1 MKKLLTLI
9 LCLAMV
15 LSVFAGC
22 SSTPATEEGASSS
35 GEAAQGEAADSEYKD
50 TLVFAMN
57 TDVQSMDPQIQND
70 TTSEQVV
77 KMLYNTLLKFQDDGT
92 VVGDL
97 AESWSVSED
106 KLTWTFN
113 LKQGVKFHNGKE
125 LTSADVKA
133 TFDRALNAEAGGLR
147 TTEIIKMFTSVEAP
161 DPYTVTITTD
171 GPYGP
176 MESLMCNMSLGIMD
190 ADYIEQYGLDLGT
203 SAEGENGTGPFKV
216 VSWER
221 DQEIVVE
228 RFDDYFGTPAKL
240 QTVVYTII
248 PEAASR
254 VIALETGEVDVIDKP
269 TDEDL
274 ARLEADTENYTVLR
288 KPTISQRLFRFGC
301 NDPIMSNTK
310 VRQAIVY
317 AIDRQAIIDALFAGS
332 AYPSTAPLAPVTFGY
347 SDLGEIE
354 QDLELAKSLLA
365 EAGYPDGFDTKII
378 TTERYQ
384 NGIELAEIISQQLA
398 EIGINA
404 EIEVWEW
411 SALSA
416 SWNGVTADE
425 FDQPIFIM
433 GAGPSMRDADG
444 GLRGL
449 YTTSDTVHVRP
460 GRLSGPVYDRHPQQ
474 RLQLRLLL
482 QRGSGCPHR
491 AGYAG
496 DRPAEAG
503 GDLQGSHGDP
513 VSGRPGR
520 LLALRYVW
528 SGHYLLQGG
537 RRDPEPHF
545 HRYL

>member
-15 LSVFAGC
+15 LTVFAGC
-22 SSTPATEEGASSS
+22 SSTPATEEGASAS
-35 GEAAQGEAADSEYKD
+35 GDAAQGEAADSEYKD
-50 TLVFAMN
+50 TLVYALN
-57 TDVQSMDPQIQND
+57 TDVQSLDPQIQND

-77 KMLYNTLLKFQDDGT
+77 KMLYNTLLKFEDDGT

-147 TTEIIKMFTSVEAP
+147 TTEIIKMFTAVEAP

-203 SAEGENGTGPFKV
+203 SVEGENGTGPFKV

-240 QTVVYTII
+240 QTVVYTVI

-274 ARLEADTENYTVLR
+274 ARLEADTENFTVLR

-301 NDPIMSNTK
+301 NDPIISNTK

-317 AIDRQAIIDALFAGS
+317 AIDRQAIIDALFTGS

-347 SDLGEIE
+347 SNLGEIE

-365 EAGYPDGFDTKII
+365 EAGYPDGFDTKIV

-416 SWNGVTADE
+416 SWNGITADE

-449 YTTSDTVHVRP
+449 YTTSET
-460 GRLSGPVYDRHPQQ
+460 GLNDRNYGFYSNAEVDALIEQGMQETDQQ
-474 RLQLRLLL
+474 KRVEI
-482 QRGSGCPHR
+482 
-491 AGYAG
+491 YK
-496 DRPAEAG
+496 EAMEI
-503 GDLQGSHGDP
+503 LYREDP
-513 VSGRPGR
+513 VAFWLFDMYG
-520 LLALRYVW
+520 LAITSSKVEGVTLSPISTITFENATVKK
-528 SGHYLLQGG
+528 
-537 RRDPEPHF
+537 
-545 HRYL
+545 

>member
-15 LSVFAGC
+15 LTVFAGC
-22 SSTPATEEGASSS
+22 SSTPATEEGASAS

-57 TDVQSMDPQIQND
+57 TDVQSLDPQIQND

-171 GPYGP
+171 APYGP

-228 RFDDYFGTPAKL
+228 RFDEYFDTPAKL

-274 ARLEADTENYTVLR
+274 ARLEADTENFTVLR

-301 NDPIMSNTK
+301 NDPIISNTK

-317 AIDRQAIIDALFAGS
+317 AIDRQAIIDALFTGS
-332 AYPSTAPLAPVTFGY
+332 GYPSTAPLAPVTFGY

-416 SWNGVTADE
+416 SWNGITADE

-449 YTTSDTVHVRP
+449 YTTSET
-460 GRLSGPVYDRHPQQ
+460 GLNDRNYGFYSNAEVDALIEQGMQETDQQ
-474 RLQLRLLL
+474 KRVEI
-482 QRGSGCPHR
+482 
-491 AGYAG
+491 YK
-496 DRPAEAG
+496 EAMEI
-503 GDLQGSHGDP
+503 LYREDP
-513 VSGRPGR
+513 VAFWLFDMYG
-520 LLALRYVW
+520 LAITSSKVEGVTLSPISTITFENATVKK
-528 SGHYLLQGG
+528 
-537 RRDPEPHF
+537 
-545 HRYL
+545 

>member
-77 KMLYNTLLKFQDDGT
+77 KMLYNTLLKFEDDGT

-147 TTEIIKMFTSVEAP
+147 TTEIIKMFTAVEAP

-274 ARLEADTENYTVLR
+274 ARLEADTENFTVLR

-301 NDPIMSNTK
+301 NDPIISNTK

-317 AIDRQAIIDALFAGS
+317 AIDRQAIIDALFTGS

-354 QDLELAKSLLA
+354 QDLGLAKSLLA

-416 SWNGVTADE
+416 SWNGITADE

-449 YTTSDTVHVRP
+449 YTTSET
-460 GRLSGPVYDRHPQQ
+460 GLNDRNYGFYSNAEVDALIEQGMQETDQQ
-474 RLQLRLLL
+474 KRVEI
-482 QRGSGCPHR
+482 
-491 AGYAG
+491 YK
-496 DRPAEAG
+496 EAMEI
-503 GDLQGSHGDP
+503 LYREDP
-513 VSGRPGR
+513 VAFWLFDMYG
-520 LLALRYVW
+520 LAITSSKVEGVTLSPISTITFENATVKK
-528 SGHYLLQGG
+528 
-537 RRDPEPHF
+537 
-545 HRYL
+545 

>member
-22 SSTPATEEGASSS
+22 SSTPATEEGASAS
-35 GEAAQGEAADSEYKD
+35 GDAAQGEAADSEYKD

-57 TDVQSMDPQIQND
+57 TDVQSLDPQIQND

-147 TTEIIKMFTSVEAP
+147 TTEIIKMFTAVEAP

-190 ADYIEQYGLDLGT
+190 ADYIEKYGLDLGT
-203 SAEGENGTGPFKV
+203 SVEGENGTGPFKV

-274 ARLEADTENYTVLR
+274 ARLEADTENFTVLR

-301 NDPIMSNTK
+301 NDPIISNTK

-317 AIDRQAIIDALFAGS
+317 AIDRQAIIDALFTGS
-332 AYPSTAPLAPVTFGY
+332 GYPSTAPLAPVTFGY

-398 EIGINA
+398 QIGINA

-416 SWNGVTADE
+416 SWNGITADE

-449 YTTSDTVHVRP
+449 YTTSET
-460 GRLSGPVYDRHPQQ
+460 GLNDRNYGFYSNAEVDALIEQGMQETDQQ
-474 RLQLRLLL
+474 KRVEI
-482 QRGSGCPHR
+482 
-491 AGYAG
+491 YK
-496 DRPAEAG
+496 EAMEI
-503 GDLQGSHGDP
+503 LYREDP
-513 VSGRPGR
+513 VAFWLFDMYG
-520 LLALRYVW
+520 LAITSSKVEGVTLSPISTITFENATVKK
-528 SGHYLLQGG
+528 
-537 RRDPEPHF
+537 
-545 HRYL
+545 

>member
-15 LSVFAGC
+15 LTVFAGC
-22 SSTPATEEGASSS
+22 SSTPATEEGASAS
-35 GEAAQGEAADSEYKD
+35 GDAAQGEAADSEYKD
-50 TLVFAMN
+50 TLVYALN
-57 TDVQSMDPQIQND
+57 TDVQSLDPQIQND
-70 TTSEQVV
+70 TTSESVV
-77 KMLYNTLLKFQDDGT
+77 KMLYNTLLKFEDDGT

-147 TTEIIKMFTSVEAP
+147 TTEIIKMFTAVEAP

-203 SAEGENGTGPFKV
+203 SVEGENGTGPFKV

-240 QTVVYTII
+240 QTVVYTVI

-269 TDEDL
+269 TNEDL
-274 ARLEADTENYTVLR
+274 ERLEADTENFTVLR

-301 NDPIMSNTK
+301 NDPIISNTK

-317 AIDRQAIIDALFAGS
+317 AIDRQAIIDALFTGS

-365 EAGYPDGFDTKII
+365 EAGYPDGFDTKIV

-416 SWNGVTADE
+416 SWNGITADE

-449 YTTSDTVHVRP
+449 YTTSET
-460 GRLSGPVYDRHPQQ
+460 GLNDRNYGFYSNAEVDALIEQGMQETDQQ
-474 RLQLRLLL
+474 KRVEI
-482 QRGSGCPHR
+482 
-491 AGYAG
+491 YK
-496 DRPAEAG
+496 EAMEI
-503 GDLQGSHGDP
+503 LYREDP
-513 VSGRPGR
+513 VAFWLFDMYG
-520 LLALRYVW
+520 LAITSSKVEGVTLSPISTITFENATVKK
-528 SGHYLLQGG
+528 
-537 RRDPEPHF
+537 
-545 HRYL
+545 

>member
-15 LSVFAGC
+15 LTVFAGC
-22 SSTPATEEGASSS
+22 SSAPATEEGASAS
-35 GEAAQGEAADSEYKD
+35 GDAAQGEAADSEYKD

-77 KMLYNTLLKFQDDGT
+77 KMLYNTLLKFEDDGT

-171 GPYGP
+171 APYGP

-274 ARLEADTENYTVLR
+274 ARLEADTENFTVLR

-301 NDPIMSNTK
+301 NDPIISNTK

-317 AIDRQAIIDALFAGS
+317 AIDRQAIIDALFTGS
-332 AYPSTAPLAPVTFGY
+332 GYPSTAPLAPVTFGY
-347 SDLGEIE
+347 SNLGEIE

-365 EAGYPDGFDTKII
+365 EAGYPDGFDTKIV

-416 SWNGVTADE
+416 SWNGITADE

-449 YTTSDTVHVRP
+449 YTTSET
-460 GRLSGPVYDRHPQQ
+460 GLNDRNYGFYSNAEVDSLIEQGMQETDQQ
-474 RLQLRLLL
+474 KRVEI
-482 QRGSGCPHR
+482 
-491 AGYAG
+491 YK
-496 DRPAEAG
+496 EAMEI
-503 GDLQGSHGDP
+503 LYREDP
-513 VSGRPGR
+513 VAFWLFDMYG
-520 LLALRYVW
+520 LAITSSKVEGVTLSPISTITFENATVKK
-528 SGHYLLQGG
+528 
-537 RRDPEPHF
+537 
-545 HRYL
+545 

>member
-15 LSVFAGC
+15 LTVFAGC
-22 SSTPATEEGASSS
+22 SSTPATEEGASAS
-35 GEAAQGEAADSEYKD
+35 GDAAQGEAADSEYKD
-50 TLVFAMN
+50 TLVYALN
-57 TDVQSMDPQIQND
+57 TDVQSLDPQIQND

-77 KMLYNTLLKFQDDGT
+77 KMLYNTLLKFEDDGT

-147 TTEIIKMFTSVEAP
+147 TTEIIKMFTAVEAP

-203 SAEGENGTGPFKV
+203 SVEGENGTGPFKV

-240 QTVVYTII
+240 QTVVYTVI

-269 TDEDL
+269 TNEDL
-274 ARLEADTENYTVLR
+274 ERLEADTENYTVLR

-301 NDPIMSNTK
+301 NDPIISNTK

-317 AIDRQAIIDALFAGS
+317 AIDRQAIIDALFTGS

-365 EAGYPDGFDTKII
+365 EAGYPDGFDTKIV

-416 SWNGVTADE
+416 SWNGITADE

-449 YTTSDTVHVRP
+449 YTTSET
-460 GRLSGPVYDRHPQQ
+460 GLNDRNYGFYSNAEVDALIEQGMQETDQQ
-474 RLQLRLLL
+474 KRVEI
-482 QRGSGCPHR
+482 
-491 AGYAG
+491 YK
-496 DRPAEAG
+496 EAMEI
-503 GDLQGSHGDP
+503 LYREDP
-513 VSGRPGR
+513 VAFWLFDMYG
-520 LLALRYVW
+520 LAITSSKVEGVTLSPISTITFENATVKK
-528 SGHYLLQGG
+528 
-537 RRDPEPHF
+537 
-545 HRYL
+545 

>member
-15 LSVFAGC
+15 LTVFAGC
-22 SSTPATEEGASSS
+22 SSTPATEEGASAS
-35 GEAAQGEAADSEYKD
+35 GDAAQGEAADSEYKD
-50 TLVFAMN
+50 TLVYALN
-57 TDVQSMDPQIQND
+57 TDVQSLDPQIQND

-77 KMLYNTLLKFQDDGT
+77 KMLYNTLLKFEDDGT

-147 TTEIIKMFTSVEAP
+147 TTEIIKMFTAVEAP

-171 GPYGP
+171 APYGP

-203 SAEGENGTGPFKV
+203 SVEGENGTGPFKV

-240 QTVVYTII
+240 KTVVYTVI

-274 ARLEADTENYTVLR
+274 ARLEADTENFTVLR

-301 NDPIMSNTK
+301 NDPIISNTK

-317 AIDRQAIIDALFAGS
+317 AIDRQAIIDALFTGS

-347 SDLGEIE
+347 SNLGEIE

-365 EAGYPDGFDTKII
+365 EAGYPDGFDTKIV

-416 SWNGVTADE
+416 SWNGITADE

-449 YTTSDTVHVRP
+449 YTTSET
-460 GRLSGPVYDRHPQQ
+460 GLNDRNYGFYSNAEVDALIEQGMQETDQQ
-474 RLQLRLLL
+474 KRVEI
-482 QRGSGCPHR
+482 
-491 AGYAG
+491 YK
-496 DRPAEAG
+496 EAMEI
-503 GDLQGSHGDP
+503 LYREDP
-513 VSGRPGR
+513 VAFWLFDMYG
-520 LLALRYVW
+520 LAITSSKVEGVTLSPISTITFENATVKK
-528 SGHYLLQGG
+528 
-537 RRDPEPHF
+537 
-545 HRYL
+545 

>member
-77 KMLYNTLLKFQDDGT
+77 KMLYNTLLKFEDDGT

-147 TTEIIKMFTSVEAP
+147 TTEIIKMFTAVEAP

-190 ADYIEQYGLDLGT
+190 ADYIEKYGLDLGT
-203 SAEGENGTGPFKV
+203 SVEGENGTGPFKV

-240 QTVVYTII
+240 KTVVYTVI

-274 ARLEADTENYTVLR
+274 ARLEADTENFTVLR

-301 NDPIMSNTK
+301 NDPIISNTK

-317 AIDRQAIIDALFAGS
+317 AIDRQAIIDALFTGS

-347 SDLGEIE
+347 SNLGEIE

-365 EAGYPDGFDTKII
+365 EAGYPDGFDTKIV

-416 SWNGVTADE
+416 SWNGITADE

-449 YTTSDTVHVRP
+449 YTTSET
-460 GRLSGPVYDRHPQQ
+460 GLNDRNYGFYSNAEVDALIEQGMQETDQQ
-474 RLQLRLLL
+474 KRVEI
-482 QRGSGCPHR
+482 
-491 AGYAG
+491 YK
-496 DRPAEAG
+496 EAMEI
-503 GDLQGSHGDP
+503 LYREDP
-513 VSGRPGR
+513 VAFWLFDMYG
-520 LLALRYVW
+520 LAITSSKVEGVTLSPISTITFENATVKK
-528 SGHYLLQGG
+528 
-537 RRDPEPHF
+537 
-545 HRYL
+545 

>member
-15 LSVFAGC
+15 LTVFVGC
-22 SSTPATEEGASSS
+22 SSTPATEEGASAS
-35 GEAAQGEAADSEYKD
+35 GDAAQGEAADSEYKD
-50 TLVFAMN
+50 TLVYALN
-57 TDVQSMDPQIQND
+57 TDVQSLDPQIQND

-77 KMLYNTLLKFQDDGT
+77 KMLYNTLLKFEDDGT

-147 TTEIIKMFTSVEAP
+147 TTEIIKMFTAVEAP

-190 ADYIEQYGLDLGT
+190 ADYIEKYGLDLGT
-203 SAEGENGTGPFKV
+203 SVEGENGTGPFKV

-274 ARLEADTENYTVLR
+274 ARLEADTENFTVLR

-301 NDPIMSNTK
+301 NDPIISNTK

-317 AIDRQAIIDALFAGS
+317 AIDRQAIIDALFTGS

-347 SDLGEIE
+347 SNLGEIE

-365 EAGYPDGFDTKII
+365 EAGYPDGFDTKIV

-404 EIEVWEW
+404 KIEVWEW

-416 SWNGVTADE
+416 SWNGITADE

-449 YTTSDTVHVRP
+449 YTTSET
-460 GRLSGPVYDRHPQQ
+460 GLNDRNYGFYSNAEVDALIEQGMQETDQQ
-474 RLQLRLLL
+474 KRVEI
-482 QRGSGCPHR
+482 
-491 AGYAG
+491 YK
-496 DRPAEAG
+496 EAMEI
-503 GDLQGSHGDP
+503 LYREDP
-513 VSGRPGR
+513 VAFWLFDMYG
-520 LLALRYVW
+520 LAITSSKVEGVTLSPISTITFENATVKK
-528 SGHYLLQGG
+528 
-537 RRDPEPHF
+537 
-545 HRYL
+545 

>member
-77 KMLYNTLLKFQDDGT
+77 KMLYNTLLKFEDDGT

-147 TTEIIKMFTSVEAP
+147 TTEIIKMFTAVEAP

-190 ADYIEQYGLDLGT
+190 ADYIEKYGLDLGT
-203 SAEGENGTGPFKV
+203 SVEGENGTGPFKV

-274 ARLEADTENYTVLR
+274 ARLEADTENFTVLR

-301 NDPIMSNTK
+301 NDPIISNTK

-317 AIDRQAIIDALFAGS
+317 AIDRQAIIDALFTGS

-365 EAGYPDGFDTKII
+365 EAGYPDGFDTKIV

-404 EIEVWEW
+404 KIEVWEW

-416 SWNGVTADE
+416 SWNGITADE

-449 YTTSDTVHVRP
+449 YTTSET
-460 GRLSGPVYDRHPQQ
+460 GLNDRNYGFYSNAEVDALIEQGMQETDQQ
-474 RLQLRLLL
+474 KRVEI
-482 QRGSGCPHR
+482 
-491 AGYAG
+491 YK
-496 DRPAEAG
+496 EAMEI
-503 GDLQGSHGDP
+503 LYREDP
-513 VSGRPGR
+513 VAFWLFDMYG
-520 LLALRYVW
+520 LAITSSKVEGVTLSPISTITFENATVKK
-528 SGHYLLQGG
+528 
-537 RRDPEPHF
+537 
-545 HRYL
+545 

>member
-15 LSVFAGC
+15 LTVFIGC
-22 SSTPATEEGASSS
+22 SSTPATEEGASAS
-35 GEAAQGEAADSEYKD
+35 GDAAQGEAADSEYKD

-57 TDVQSMDPQIQND
+57 TDVQSLDPQIQND

-147 TTEIIKMFTSVEAP
+147 TTEIIKMFTAVEAP

-240 QTVVYTII
+240 KTVVYTII

-274 ARLEADTENYTVLR
+274 ARLEADTENFTVLR

-301 NDPIMSNTK
+301 NDPIISNTK

-317 AIDRQAIIDALFAGS
+317 AIDRQAIIDALFTGS

-365 EAGYPDGFDTKII
+365 EAGYPDGFDTKIV

-404 EIEVWEW
+404 KIEVWEW

-416 SWNGVTADE
+416 SWNGITADE

-449 YTTSDTVHVRP
+449 YTTSDT
-460 GRLSGPVYDRHPQQ
+460 GLNDRNYGFYSNAEVDALIEQGMQETDQQ
-474 RLQLRLLL
+474 KRVEI
-482 QRGSGCPHR
+482 
-491 AGYAG
+491 YK
-496 DRPAEAG
+496 EAMEI
-503 GDLQGSHGDP
+503 LYREDP
-513 VSGRPGR
+513 VAFWLFDMYG
-520 LLALRYVW
+520 LAITSSKVEGVTLSPISTITFENATVKK
-528 SGHYLLQGG
+528 
-537 RRDPEPHF
+537 
-545 HRYL
+545 

>member
-15 LSVFAGC
+15 LTVFVGC
-22 SSTPATEEGASSS
+22 SSTPATEEGASAS
-35 GEAAQGEAADSEYKD
+35 GDAAQGEAADSEYKD
-50 TLVFAMN
+50 TLVYALN
-57 TDVQSMDPQIQND
+57 TDVQSLDPQIQND

-77 KMLYNTLLKFQDDGT
+77 KMLYNTLLKFEDDGT

-147 TTEIIKMFTSVEAP
+147 TTEIIKMFTAVEAP

-203 SAEGENGTGPFKV
+203 SVEGENGTGPFKV

-228 RFDDYFGTPAKL
+228 RFDEYFGTPAKL
-240 QTVVYTII
+240 QTVVYTVI

-269 TDEDL
+269 TNEDL
-274 ARLEADTENYTVLR
+274 ERLEADTENFTVLR

-301 NDPIMSNTK
+301 NDPIISNTK

-317 AIDRQAIIDALFAGS
+317 AIDRQAIIDALFTGS

-416 SWNGVTADE
+416 SWNGITADE

-449 YTTSDTVHVRP
+449 YTTSET
-460 GRLSGPVYDRHPQQ
+460 GLNDRNYGFYSNAEVDALIEQGMQETDQQ
-474 RLQLRLLL
+474 KRVEI
-482 QRGSGCPHR
+482 
-491 AGYAG
+491 YK
-496 DRPAEAG
+496 EAMEI
-503 GDLQGSHGDP
+503 LYREDP
-513 VSGRPGR
+513 VAFWLFDMYG
-520 LLALRYVW
+520 LAITSSKVEGVTLSPISTITFENATVKK
-528 SGHYLLQGG
+528 
-537 RRDPEPHF
+537 
-545 HRYL
+545 

>member
-22 SSTPATEEGASSS
+22 SSTPATEEGASAS

-77 KMLYNTLLKFQDDGT
+77 KMLYNTLLKFEDDGT

-147 TTEIIKMFTSVEAP
+147 TTEIIKMFTAVEAP

-190 ADYIEQYGLDLGT
+190 ADYIEKYGLDLGT
-203 SAEGENGTGPFKV
+203 SVEGENGTGPFKV

-274 ARLEADTENYTVLR
+274 ARLEADTENFTVLR

-301 NDPIMSNTK
+301 NDPIISNTK

-317 AIDRQAIIDALFAGS
+317 AIDRQAIIDALFTGS

-347 SDLGEIE
+347 SNLGEIE

-365 EAGYPDGFDTKII
+365 EAGYPDGFDTKIV

-416 SWNGVTADE
+416 SWNGITADE

-449 YTTSDTVHVRP
+449 YTTSET
-460 GRLSGPVYDRHPQQ
+460 GLNDRNYGFYSNAEVDALIEQGMQETDQQ
-474 RLQLRLLL
+474 KRVEI
-482 QRGSGCPHR
+482 
-491 AGYAG
+491 YK
-496 DRPAEAG
+496 EAMEI
-503 GDLQGSHGDP
+503 LYREDP
-513 VSGRPGR
+513 VAFWLFDMYG
-520 LLALRYVW
+520 LAITSSKVEGVTLSPISTITFENATVKK
-528 SGHYLLQGG
+528 
-537 RRDPEPHF
+537 
-545 HRYL
+545 

>member
-77 KMLYNTLLKFQDDGT
+77 KMLYNTLLKFEDDGT

-147 TTEIIKMFTSVEAP
+147 TTEIIKMFTAVEAP

-190 ADYIEQYGLDLGT
+190 ADYIEKYGLDLGT
-203 SAEGENGTGPFKV
+203 SVEGENGTGPFKV

-240 QTVVYTII
+240 KTVVYTVI

-269 TDEDL
+269 TNEDL
-274 ARLEADTENYTVLR
+274 ERLEADTENFTVLR

-301 NDPIMSNTK
+301 NDPIISNTK

-317 AIDRQAIIDALFAGS
+317 AIDRQAIIDALFTGS

-365 EAGYPDGFDTKII
+365 EAGYPDGFDTKIV

-404 EIEVWEW
+404 KIEVWEW

-416 SWNGVTADE
+416 SWNGITADE

-449 YTTSDTVHVRP
+449 YTTSET
-460 GRLSGPVYDRHPQQ
+460 GLNDRNYGFYSNAEVDALIEQGMQETDQQ
-474 RLQLRLLL
+474 KRVEI
-482 QRGSGCPHR
+482 
-491 AGYAG
+491 YK
-496 DRPAEAG
+496 EAMEI
-503 GDLQGSHGDP
+503 LYREDP
-513 VSGRPGR
+513 VAFWLFDMYG
-520 LLALRYVW
+520 LAITSSKVEGVTLSPISTITFENATVKK
-528 SGHYLLQGG
+528 
-537 RRDPEPHF
+537 
-545 HRYL
+545 

>member
-15 LSVFAGC
+15 LTVFAGC
-22 SSTPATEEGASSS
+22 SSTPATEEGASAS
-35 GEAAQGEAADSEYKD
+35 GDAAQGEAADSEYKD

-147 TTEIIKMFTSVEAP
+147 TTEIIKMFTAVEAP

-171 GPYGP
+171 APYGP

-274 ARLEADTENYTVLR
+274 ARLEADTENFTVLR

-301 NDPIMSNTK
+301 NDPIISNTK

-317 AIDRQAIIDALFAGS
+317 AIDRQAIIDALFTGS

-365 EAGYPDGFDTKII
+365 EAGYPDGFDTKIV

-404 EIEVWEW
+404 KIEVWEW

-416 SWNGVTADE
+416 SWNGITADE

-449 YTTSDTVHVRP
+449 YTTSET
-460 GRLSGPVYDRHPQQ
+460 GLNDRNYGFYSNAEVDALIEQGMQETDQQ
-474 RLQLRLLL
+474 KRVEI
-482 QRGSGCPHR
+482 
-491 AGYAG
+491 YK
-496 DRPAEAG
+496 EAMEI
-503 GDLQGSHGDP
+503 LYREDP
-513 VSGRPGR
+513 VAFWLFDMYG
-520 LLALRYVW
+520 LAITSSKVEGVTLSPISTITFENATVKK
-528 SGHYLLQGG
+528 
-537 RRDPEPHF
+537 
-545 HRYL
+545 

>member
-15 LSVFAGC
+15 LTVFAGC

-50 TLVFAMN
+50 TLVYALN
-57 TDVQSMDPQIQND
+57 TDVQSLDPQIQND

-77 KMLYNTLLKFQDDGT
+77 KMLYNTLLKFEDDGT

-147 TTEIIKMFTSVEAP
+147 TTEIIKMFTAVEAP

-203 SAEGENGTGPFKV
+203 SVEGENGTGPFKV

-240 QTVVYTII
+240 QTVVYTVI

-269 TDEDL
+269 TNEDL
-274 ARLEADTENYTVLR
+274 ERLEADTENFTVLR

-301 NDPIMSNTK
+301 NDPIISNTK

-317 AIDRQAIIDALFAGS
+317 AIDRQAIIDALFTGS

-365 EAGYPDGFDTKII
+365 EAGYPDGFDTKIV

-416 SWNGVTADE
+416 SWNGITADE

-449 YTTSDTVHVRP
+449 YTTSET
-460 GRLSGPVYDRHPQQ
+460 GLNDRNYGFYSNAEVDALIEQGMQETDQQ
-474 RLQLRLLL
+474 KRVEI
-482 QRGSGCPHR
+482 
-491 AGYAG
+491 YK
-496 DRPAEAG
+496 EAMEI
-503 GDLQGSHGDP
+503 LYREDP
-513 VSGRPGR
+513 VAFWLFDMYG
-520 LLALRYVW
+520 LAITSSKVEGVTLSPISTITFENATVKK
-528 SGHYLLQGG
+528 
-537 RRDPEPHF
+537 
-545 HRYL
+545 

>member
-15 LSVFAGC
+15 LTVFAGC
-22 SSTPATEEGASSS
+22 SSTPATEEGASAS
-35 GEAAQGEAADSEYKD
+35 GDAAQGEAADSEYKD
-50 TLVFAMN
+50 TLVFALN
-57 TDVQSMDPQIQND
+57 TDVQSLDPQIQND

-77 KMLYNTLLKFQDDGT
+77 KMLYNTLLKFEDDGT

-147 TTEIIKMFTSVEAP
+147 TTEIIKMFTAVEAP

-274 ARLEADTENYTVLR
+274 ARLEADTENFTVLR

-301 NDPIMSNTK
+301 NDPIISNTK

-317 AIDRQAIIDALFAGS
+317 AIDRQAIIDALFTGS

-347 SDLGEIE
+347 SNLGEIE

-365 EAGYPDGFDTKII
+365 EAGYPDGFDTKIV

-416 SWNGVTADE
+416 SWNGITADE

-449 YTTSDTVHVRP
+449 YTTSET
-460 GRLSGPVYDRHPQQ
+460 GLNDRNYGFYSNAEVDALIEQGMQETDQQ
-474 RLQLRLLL
+474 KRVEI
-482 QRGSGCPHR
+482 
-491 AGYAG
+491 YK
-496 DRPAEAG
+496 EAMEI
-503 GDLQGSHGDP
+503 LYREDP
-513 VSGRPGR
+513 VAFWLFDMYG
-520 LLALRYVW
+520 LAITSSKVEGVTLSPISTITFENATVKK
-528 SGHYLLQGG
+528 
-537 RRDPEPHF
+537 
-545 HRYL
+545 

>member
-15 LSVFAGC
+15 LTVFAGC
-22 SSTPATEEGASSS
+22 SSTPATEEGASAS
-35 GEAAQGEAADSEYKD
+35 GDAAQGEAADSEYKD
-50 TLVFAMN
+50 TLVYALN
-57 TDVQSMDPQIQND
+57 TDVQSLDPQIQND

-77 KMLYNTLLKFQDDGT
+77 KMLYNTLLKFEDDGT

-147 TTEIIKMFTSVEAP
+147 TTEIIKMFTAVEAP

-203 SAEGENGTGPFKV
+203 SVEGENGTGPFKV

-221 DQEIVVE
+221 DQEIIVE

-240 QTVVYTII
+240 QTVVYTVI

-269 TDEDL
+269 TNEDL
-274 ARLEADTENYTVLR
+274 ERLEADTENFTVLR

-301 NDPIMSNTK
+301 NDPIISNTK

-317 AIDRQAIIDALFAGS
+317 AIDRQAIIDALFTGS

-365 EAGYPDGFDTKII
+365 EAGYPDGFDTKIV

-404 EIEVWEW
+404 KIEVWEW

-416 SWNGVTADE
+416 SWNGITADE

-449 YTTSDTVHVRP
+449 YTTSET
-460 GRLSGPVYDRHPQQ
+460 GLNDRNYGFYSNAEVDALIEQGMQETDQQ
-474 RLQLRLLL
+474 KRVEI
-482 QRGSGCPHR
+482 
-491 AGYAG
+491 YK
-496 DRPAEAG
+496 EAMEI
-503 GDLQGSHGDP
+503 LYREDP
-513 VSGRPGR
+513 VAFWLFDMYG
-520 LLALRYVW
+520 LAITSSKVEGVTLSPISTITFENATVKK
-528 SGHYLLQGG
+528 
-537 RRDPEPHF
+537 
-545 HRYL
+545 

>member
-77 KMLYNTLLKFQDDGT
+77 KMLYNTLLKFEDDGT

-147 TTEIIKMFTSVEAP
+147 TTEIIKMFTAVEAP

-190 ADYIEQYGLDLGT
+190 ADYIEKYGLDLGT
-203 SAEGENGTGPFKV
+203 SVEGENGTGPFKV

-274 ARLEADTENYTVLR
+274 ARLEADTENFTVLR

-301 NDPIMSNTK
+301 NDPIISNTK

-317 AIDRQAIIDALFAGS
+317 AIDRQAIIDALFTGS
-332 AYPSTAPLAPVTFGY
+332 GYPSTAPLAPVTFGY

-365 EAGYPDGFDTKII
+365 EAGYPDGFDTKIV

-404 EIEVWEW
+404 KIEVWEW

-416 SWNGVTADE
+416 SWNGITADE

-449 YTTSDTVHVRP
+449 YTTSET
-460 GRLSGPVYDRHPQQ
+460 GLNDRNYGFYSNAEVDALIEQGMQETDQQ
-474 RLQLRLLL
+474 KRVEI
-482 QRGSGCPHR
+482 
-491 AGYAG
+491 YK
-496 DRPAEAG
+496 EAMEI
-503 GDLQGSHGDP
+503 LYREDP
-513 VSGRPGR
+513 VAFWLFDMYG
-520 LLALRYVW
+520 LAITSSKVEGVTLSPISTITFENATVKK
-528 SGHYLLQGG
+528 
-537 RRDPEPHF
+537 
-545 HRYL
+545 

>member
-15 LSVFAGC
+15 LTVFAGC
-22 SSTPATEEGASSS
+22 SSTPATEEGASAS
-35 GEAAQGEAADSEYKD
+35 GDAAQGEAADSEYKD

-57 TDVQSMDPQIQND
+57 TDVQSLDPQIQND

-77 KMLYNTLLKFQDDGT
+77 KMLYNTLLKFEDDGT

-171 GPYGP
+171 APYGP

-274 ARLEADTENYTVLR
+274 ARLEADTENFTVLR

-301 NDPIMSNTK
+301 NDPIISNTK

-317 AIDRQAIIDALFAGS
+317 AIDRQAIIDALFTGS
-332 AYPSTAPLAPVTFGY
+332 GYPSTAPLAPVTFGY

-365 EAGYPDGFDTKII
+365 EAGYPDGFDTKIV

-404 EIEVWEW
+404 KIEVWEW

-416 SWNGVTADE
+416 SWNGITADE

-449 YTTSDTVHVRP
+449 YTTSET
-460 GRLSGPVYDRHPQQ
+460 GLNDRNYGFYSNAEVDALIEQGMQETDQQ
-474 RLQLRLLL
+474 KRVEI
-482 QRGSGCPHR
+482 
-491 AGYAG
+491 YK
-496 DRPAEAG
+496 EAMEI
-503 GDLQGSHGDP
+503 LYREDP
-513 VSGRPGR
+513 VAFWLFDMYG
-520 LLALRYVW
+520 LAITSSKVEGVTLSPISTITFENATVKK
-528 SGHYLLQGG
+528 
-537 RRDPEPHF
+537 
-545 HRYL
+545 

>member
-77 KMLYNTLLKFQDDGT
+77 KMLYNTLLKFEDDGT

-147 TTEIIKMFTSVEAP
+147 TTEIIKMFTAVEAP

-203 SAEGENGTGPFKV
+203 SVEGENGTGPFKV

-240 QTVVYTII
+240 QTVVYTVI

-269 TDEDL
+269 TNEDL
-274 ARLEADTENYTVLR
+274 ERLEADTENFTVLR

-301 NDPIMSNTK
+301 NDPIISNTK

-317 AIDRQAIIDALFAGS
+317 AIDRQAIIDALFTGS

-365 EAGYPDGFDTKII
+365 EAGYPDGFDTKIV

-416 SWNGVTADE
+416 SWNGITADE

-449 YTTSDTVHVRP
+449 YTTSET
-460 GRLSGPVYDRHPQQ
+460 GLNDRNYGFYSNAEVDALIEQGMQETDQQ
-474 RLQLRLLL
+474 KRVEI
-482 QRGSGCPHR
+482 
-491 AGYAG
+491 YK
-496 DRPAEAG
+496 EAMEI
-503 GDLQGSHGDP
+503 LYREDP
-513 VSGRPGR
+513 VAFWLFDMYG
-520 LLALRYVW
+520 LAITSSKVEGVTLSPISTITFENATVKK
-528 SGHYLLQGG
+528 
-537 RRDPEPHF
+537 
-545 HRYL
+545 

>member
-77 KMLYNTLLKFQDDGT
+77 KMLYNTLLKFEDDGT

-147 TTEIIKMFTSVEAP
+147 TTEIIKMFTAVEAP

-171 GPYGP
+171 APYGP

-190 ADYIEQYGLDLGT
+190 ADYIEKYGLDLGT
-203 SAEGENGTGPFKV
+203 SVEGENGTGPFKV

-301 NDPIMSNTK
+301 NDPIISNTK

-317 AIDRQAIIDALFAGS
+317 AIDRQAIIDALFTGS
-332 AYPSTAPLAPVTFGY
+332 GYPSTAPLAPVTFGY

-365 EAGYPDGFDTKII
+365 EAGYPDGFDTKIV

-416 SWNGVTADE
+416 SWNGITADE

-449 YTTSDTVHVRP
+449 YTTSET
-460 GRLSGPVYDRHPQQ
+460 GLNDRNYGFYSNAEVDALIEQGMQETDQQ
-474 RLQLRLLL
+474 KRVEI
-482 QRGSGCPHR
+482 
-491 AGYAG
+491 YK
-496 DRPAEAG
+496 EAMEI
-503 GDLQGSHGDP
+503 LYREDP
-513 VSGRPGR
+513 VAFWLFDMYG
-520 LLALRYVW
+520 LAITSSKVEGVTLSPISTITFENATVKK
-528 SGHYLLQGG
+528 
-537 RRDPEPHF
+537 
-545 HRYL
+545 

>member
-77 KMLYNTLLKFQDDGT
+77 KMLYNTLLKFEDDGT

-147 TTEIIKMFTSVEAP
+147 TTEIIKMFTAVEAP

-301 NDPIMSNTK
+301 NDPIISNTK

-317 AIDRQAIIDALFAGS
+317 AIDRQAIIDALFTGS
-332 AYPSTAPLAPVTFGY
+332 GYPSTAPLAPVTFGY

-365 EAGYPDGFDTKII
+365 EAGYPDGFDTKIV

-404 EIEVWEW
+404 KIEVWEW

-416 SWNGVTADE
+416 SWNGITADE

-449 YTTSDTVHVRP
+449 YTTSET
-460 GRLSGPVYDRHPQQ
+460 GLNDRNYGFYSNAEVDALIEQGMQETDQQ
-474 RLQLRLLL
+474 KRVEI
-482 QRGSGCPHR
+482 
-491 AGYAG
+491 YK
-496 DRPAEAG
+496 EAMEI
-503 GDLQGSHGDP
+503 LYREDP
-513 VSGRPGR
+513 VAFWLFDMYG
-520 LLALRYVW
+520 LAITSSKVEGVTLSPISTITFENATVKK
-528 SGHYLLQGG
+528 
-537 RRDPEPHF
+537 
-545 HRYL
+545 

>member
-15 LSVFAGC
+15 LTVFAGC
-22 SSTPATEEGASSS
+22 SSTPATEEGASAS
-35 GEAAQGEAADSEYKD
+35 GDAAQGEAADSEYKD

-77 KMLYNTLLKFQDDGT
+77 KMLYNTLLKFEDDGT

-147 TTEIIKMFTSVEAP
+147 TTEIIKMFTAVEAP

-171 GPYGP
+171 APYGP

-203 SAEGENGTGPFKV
+203 SAAGENGTGPFKV

-274 ARLEADTENYTVLR
+274 ARLEADTENFTVLR

-301 NDPIMSNTK
+301 NDPIISNTK

-317 AIDRQAIIDALFAGS
+317 AIDRQAIIDALFTGS

-365 EAGYPDGFDTKII
+365 EAGYPDGFDTKIV

-404 EIEVWEW
+404 KIEVWEW

-416 SWNGVTADE
+416 SWNGITADE

-449 YTTSDTVHVRP
+449 YTTSET
-460 GRLSGPVYDRHPQQ
+460 GLNDRNYGFYSNAEVDALIEQGMQETDQQ
-474 RLQLRLLL
+474 KRVEI
-482 QRGSGCPHR
+482 
-491 AGYAG
+491 YK
-496 DRPAEAG
+496 EAMEI
-503 GDLQGSHGDP
+503 LYREDP
-513 VSGRPGR
+513 VAFWLFDMYG
-520 LLALRYVW
+520 LAITSSKVEGVTLSPISTITFENATVKK
-528 SGHYLLQGG
+528 
-537 RRDPEPHF
+537 
-545 HRYL
+545 

>member
-15 LSVFAGC
+15 LTVFAGC
-22 SSTPATEEGASSS
+22 SSTPATEEGASAS
-35 GEAAQGEAADSEYKD
+35 GDAAQGEAADSEYKD

-57 TDVQSMDPQIQND
+57 TDVQSLDPQIQND

-171 GPYGP
+171 APYGP

-301 NDPIMSNTK
+301 NDPIISNTK

-317 AIDRQAIIDALFAGS
+317 AIDRQAIIDALFTGS
-332 AYPSTAPLAPVTFGY
+332 GYPSTAPLAPVTFGY

-416 SWNGVTADE
+416 SWNGITADE

-449 YTTSDTVHVRP
+449 YTTSETGLNDRNYGFYSNAEVDALIEQGMQETDQQKRVEIYKEAMEILYREDPAGFWLFDMYGLAITSSKVEGVTLSPISTITFENATVKK
-460 GRLSGPVYDRHPQQ
+460 
-474 RLQLRLLL
+474 
-482 QRGSGCPHR
+482 
-491 AGYAG
+491 
-496 DRPAEAG
+496 
-503 GDLQGSHGDP
+503 
-513 VSGRPGR
+513 
-520 LLALRYVW
+520 
-528 SGHYLLQGG
+528 
-537 RRDPEPHF
+537 
-545 HRYL
+545 

>member
-15 LSVFAGC
+15 LTVFVGC
-22 SSTPATEEGASSS
+22 SSTPATEEGASAS
-35 GEAAQGEAADSEYKD
+35 GDAAQGEAADSEYKD
-50 TLVFAMN
+50 TLVYALN
-57 TDVQSMDPQIQND
+57 TDVQSLDPQIQND
-70 TTSEQVV
+70 TTSESVV
-77 KMLYNTLLKFQDDGT
+77 KMLYNTLLKFEDDGT

-147 TTEIIKMFTSVEAP
+147 TTEIIKMFTAVEAP

-190 ADYIEQYGLDLGT
+190 ADYIEKYGLDLGT
-203 SAEGENGTGPFKV
+203 SVEGENGTGPFKV

-274 ARLEADTENYTVLR
+274 ARLEADTENFTVLR

-301 NDPIMSNTK
+301 NDPIISNTK

-317 AIDRQAIIDALFAGS
+317 AIDRQAIIDALFTGS

-365 EAGYPDGFDTKII
+365 EAGYPDGFDTKIV

-416 SWNGVTADE
+416 SWNGITADE

-449 YTTSDTVHVRP
+449 YTTSET
-460 GRLSGPVYDRHPQQ
+460 GLNDRNYGFYSNAEVDALIEQGMQETDQQ
-474 RLQLRLLL
+474 KRVEI
-482 QRGSGCPHR
+482 
-491 AGYAG
+491 YK
-496 DRPAEAG
+496 EAMEI
-503 GDLQGSHGDP
+503 LYREDP
-513 VSGRPGR
+513 VAFWLFDMYG
-520 LLALRYVW
+520 LAITSSKVEGVTLSPISTITFENATVKK
-528 SGHYLLQGG
+528 
-537 RRDPEPHF
+537 
-545 HRYL
+545 

>member
-15 LSVFAGC
+15 LTVFVGC
-22 SSTPATEEGASSS
+22 SSTPATEEGASAS
-35 GEAAQGEAADSEYKD
+35 GDAAQGEAADSEYKD
-50 TLVFAMN
+50 TLVYALN
-57 TDVQSMDPQIQND
+57 TDVQSLDPQIQND

-77 KMLYNTLLKFQDDGT
+77 KMLYNTLLKFEDDGT

-147 TTEIIKMFTSVEAP
+147 TTEIIKMFTAVEAP

-203 SAEGENGTGPFKV
+203 SVEGENGTGPFKV

-228 RFDDYFGTPAKL
+228 RFDEYFGTPAKL
-240 QTVVYTII
+240 QTVVYTVI

-269 TDEDL
+269 TNEDL
-274 ARLEADTENYTVLR
+274 ERLEADTENFTVLR

-301 NDPIMSNTK
+301 NDPIISNTK

-317 AIDRQAIIDALFAGS
+317 AIDRQAIIDALFTGS

-365 EAGYPDGFDTKII
+365 EAGYPDGFDTKIV

-404 EIEVWEW
+404 KIEVWEW

-416 SWNGVTADE
+416 SWNGITADE

-449 YTTSDTVHVRP
+449 YTTSET
-460 GRLSGPVYDRHPQQ
+460 GLNDRNYGFYSNAEVDALIEQGMQETDQQ
-474 RLQLRLLL
+474 KRVEI
-482 QRGSGCPHR
+482 
-491 AGYAG
+491 YK
-496 DRPAEAG
+496 EAMEI
-503 GDLQGSHGDP
+503 LYREDP
-513 VSGRPGR
+513 VAFWLFDMYG
-520 LLALRYVW
+520 LAITSSKVEGVTLSPISTITFENATVKK
-528 SGHYLLQGG
+528 
-537 RRDPEPHF
+537 
-545 HRYL
+545 

>member
-15 LSVFAGC
+15 LTVFVGC
-22 SSTPATEEGASSS
+22 SSTPATEEGASAS

-77 KMLYNTLLKFQDDGT
+77 KMLYNTLLKFEDDGT

-147 TTEIIKMFTSVEAP
+147 TTEIIKMFTAVEAP

-203 SAEGENGTGPFKV
+203 SVEGENGTGPFKV

-274 ARLEADTENYTVLR
+274 ARLEADTENFTVLR

-301 NDPIMSNTK
+301 NDPIISNTK

-317 AIDRQAIIDALFAGS
+317 AIDRQAIIDALFTGS

-347 SDLGEIE
+347 SNLGEIE

-365 EAGYPDGFDTKII
+365 EAGYPDGFDTKIV

-416 SWNGVTADE
+416 SWNGITADE

-449 YTTSDTVHVRP
+449 YTTSET
-460 GRLSGPVYDRHPQQ
+460 GLNDRNYGFYSNAEVDALIEQGMQETDQQ
-474 RLQLRLLL
+474 KRVEI
-482 QRGSGCPHR
+482 
-491 AGYAG
+491 YK
-496 DRPAEAG
+496 EAMEI
-503 GDLQGSHGDP
+503 LYREDP
-513 VSGRPGR
+513 VAFWLFDMYG
-520 LLALRYVW
+520 LAITSSKVEGVTLSPISTITFENATVKK
-528 SGHYLLQGG
+528 
-537 RRDPEPHF
+537 
-545 HRYL
+545 

>member
-15 LSVFAGC
+15 LTVFVGC
-22 SSTPATEEGASSS
+22 SSTPATEEGASAS
-35 GEAAQGEAADSEYKD
+35 GDAAQGEAADSEYKD

-57 TDVQSMDPQIQND
+57 TDVQSLDPQIQND

-147 TTEIIKMFTSVEAP
+147 TTEIIKMFTAVEAP

-240 QTVVYTII
+240 QTVVYTVI

-274 ARLEADTENYTVLR
+274 ARLEADTENFTVLR

-301 NDPIMSNTK
+301 NDPIISNTK

-317 AIDRQAIIDALFAGS
+317 AIDRQAIIDALFTGS

-416 SWNGVTADE
+416 SWNGITADE

-449 YTTSDTVHVRP
+449 YTTSET
-460 GRLSGPVYDRHPQQ
+460 GLNDRNYGFYSNAEVDALIEQGMQETDQQ
-474 RLQLRLLL
+474 KRVEI
-482 QRGSGCPHR
+482 
-491 AGYAG
+491 YK
-496 DRPAEAG
+496 EAMEI
-503 GDLQGSHGDP
+503 LYREDP
-513 VSGRPGR
+513 VAFWLFDMYG
-520 LLALRYVW
+520 LAITSSKVEGVTLSPISTITFENATVKK
-528 SGHYLLQGG
+528 
-537 RRDPEPHF
+537 
-545 HRYL
+545 

>member
-15 LSVFAGC
+15 LTVFAGC
-22 SSTPATEEGASSS
+22 SSTPATEEGASAS
-35 GEAAQGEAADSEYKD
+35 GDAAQGEAADSEYKD
-50 TLVFAMN
+50 TLVYALN
-57 TDVQSMDPQIQND
+57 TDVQSLDPQIQND
-70 TTSEQVV
+70 TTSESVV
-77 KMLYNTLLKFQDDGT
+77 KMLYNTLLKFEDDGT

-147 TTEIIKMFTSVEAP
+147 TTEIIKMFTAVEAP

-203 SAEGENGTGPFKV
+203 SVEGENGTGPFKV

-228 RFDDYFGTPAKL
+228 RFDEYFDTPAKL

-274 ARLEADTENYTVLR
+274 ARLEADTENFTVLR

-301 NDPIMSNTK
+301 NDPIISNTK

-317 AIDRQAIIDALFAGS
+317 AIDRQAIIDALFTGS

-365 EAGYPDGFDTKII
+365 EAGYPDGFDTKIV

-416 SWNGVTADE
+416 SWNGITADE

-449 YTTSDTVHVRP
+449 YTTSET
-460 GRLSGPVYDRHPQQ
+460 GLNDRNYGFYSNAEVDALIEQGMQETDQQ
-474 RLQLRLLL
+474 KRVEI
-482 QRGSGCPHR
+482 
-491 AGYAG
+491 YK
-496 DRPAEAG
+496 EAMEI
-503 GDLQGSHGDP
+503 LYREDP
-513 VSGRPGR
+513 VAFWLFDMYG
-520 LLALRYVW
+520 LAITSSKVEGVTLSPISTITFENATVKK
-528 SGHYLLQGG
+528 
-537 RRDPEPHF
+537 
-545 HRYL
+545 

>member
-15 LSVFAGC
+15 LTVFVGC
-22 SSTPATEEGASSS
+22 SSTPATEEGASAS
-35 GEAAQGEAADSEYKD
+35 GDAAQGEAADSEYKD
-50 TLVFAMN
+50 TLVYALN
-57 TDVQSMDPQIQND
+57 TDVQSLDPQIQND

-77 KMLYNTLLKFQDDGT
+77 KMLYNTLLKFEDDGT

-147 TTEIIKMFTSVEAP
+147 TTEIIKMFTAVEAP

-203 SAEGENGTGPFKV
+203 SVEGENGTGPFKV

-240 QTVVYTII
+240 KTVVYTVI

-269 TDEDL
+269 TNEDL
-274 ARLEADTENYTVLR
+274 ERLEADTENFTVLR
-288 KPTISQRLFRFGC
+288 RPTISQRLFRFGC
-301 NDPIMSNTK
+301 NDPIISNTK

-317 AIDRQAIIDALFAGS
+317 AIDRQAIIDALFTGS

-347 SDLGEIE
+347 SNLGEIE

-416 SWNGVTADE
+416 SWNGITADE

-449 YTTSDTVHVRP
+449 YTTSET
-460 GRLSGPVYDRHPQQ
+460 GLNDRNYGFYSNAEVDALIEQGMQETDQQ
-474 RLQLRLLL
+474 KRVEI
-482 QRGSGCPHR
+482 
-491 AGYAG
+491 YK
-496 DRPAEAG
+496 EAMEI
-503 GDLQGSHGDP
+503 LYREDP
-513 VSGRPGR
+513 VAFWLFDMYG
-520 LLALRYVW
+520 LAITSSKVEGVTLSPISTITFENATVKK
-528 SGHYLLQGG
+528 
-537 RRDPEPHF
+537 
-545 HRYL
+545 

>member
-1 MKKLLTLI
+1 MKKLLALI

-77 KMLYNTLLKFQDDGT
+77 KMLYNTLLKFEDDGT

-147 TTEIIKMFTSVEAP
+147 TTEIIKMFTAVEAP

-190 ADYIEQYGLDLGT
+190 ADYIEKYGLDLGT
-203 SAEGENGTGPFKV
+203 SVEGENGTGPFKV

-274 ARLEADTENYTVLR
+274 ARLEADTENFTVLR

-301 NDPIMSNTK
+301 NDPIISNTK

-317 AIDRQAIIDALFAGS
+317 AIDRQAIIDALFTGS

-365 EAGYPDGFDTKII
+365 EAGYPDGFDTKIV

-404 EIEVWEW
+404 KIEVWEW

-416 SWNGVTADE
+416 SWNGITADE

-449 YTTSDTVHVRP
+449 YTTSET
-460 GRLSGPVYDRHPQQ
+460 GLNDRNYGFYSNAEVDALIEQGMQETDQQ
-474 RLQLRLLL
+474 KRVEI
-482 QRGSGCPHR
+482 
-491 AGYAG
+491 YK
-496 DRPAEAG
+496 EAMEI
-503 GDLQGSHGDP
+503 LYREDP
-513 VSGRPGR
+513 VAFWLFDMYG
-520 LLALRYVW
+520 LAITSSKVEGVTLSPISTITFENATVKK
-528 SGHYLLQGG
+528 
-537 RRDPEPHF
+537 
-545 HRYL
+545 

>member
-15 LSVFAGC
+15 LTVFAGC
-22 SSTPATEEGASSS
+22 SSTPATEEGASAS
-35 GEAAQGEAADSEYKD
+35 GDAAQGEAADSEYKD

-77 KMLYNTLLKFQDDGT
+77 KMLYNTLLKFEDDGT

-171 GPYGP
+171 APYGP

-240 QTVVYTII
+240 KTVVYTII

-274 ARLEADTENYTVLR
+274 ARLEADTENFTVLR

-301 NDPIMSNTK
+301 NDPIISNTK

-317 AIDRQAIIDALFAGS
+317 AIDRQAIIDALFTGS
-332 AYPSTAPLAPVTFGY
+332 GYPSTAPLAPVTFGY

-365 EAGYPDGFDTKII
+365 EAGYPDGFDTKIV

-416 SWNGVTADE
+416 SWNGITADE

-449 YTTSDTVHVRP
+449 YTTSET
-460 GRLSGPVYDRHPQQ
+460 GLNDRNYGFYSNAEVDALIEQGMQETDQQ
-474 RLQLRLLL
+474 KRVEI
-482 QRGSGCPHR
+482 
-491 AGYAG
+491 YK
-496 DRPAEAG
+496 EAMEI
-503 GDLQGSHGDP
+503 LYREDP
-513 VSGRPGR
+513 VAFWLFDMYG
-520 LLALRYVW
+520 LAITSSKVEGVTLSPISTITFENATVKK
-528 SGHYLLQGG
+528 
-537 RRDPEPHF
+537 
-545 HRYL
+545 

>member
-15 LSVFAGC
+15 LTVFVGC
-22 SSTPATEEGASSS
+22 SSTPATEEGASAS
-35 GEAAQGEAADSEYKD
+35 GDAAQGEAADSEYKD

-57 TDVQSMDPQIQND
+57 TDVQSLDPQIQND

-171 GPYGP
+171 APYGP

-274 ARLEADTENYTVLR
+274 ARLEADTENFTVLR

-301 NDPIMSNTK
+301 NDPIISNTK

-317 AIDRQAIIDALFAGS
+317 AIDRQAIIDALFTGS
-332 AYPSTAPLAPVTFGY
+332 GYPSTAPLAPVTFGY

-404 EIEVWEW
+404 KIEVWEW

-416 SWNGVTADE
+416 SWNGITADE

-449 YTTSDTVHVRP
+449 YTTSET
-460 GRLSGPVYDRHPQQ
+460 GLNDRNYGFYSNAEVDALIEQGMQETDQQ
-474 RLQLRLLL
+474 KRVEI
-482 QRGSGCPHR
+482 
-491 AGYAG
+491 YK
-496 DRPAEAG
+496 EAMEI
-503 GDLQGSHGDP
+503 LYREDP
-513 VSGRPGR
+513 VAFWLFDMYG
-520 LLALRYVW
+520 LAITSSKVEGVTLSPISTITFENATVKK
-528 SGHYLLQGG
+528 
-537 RRDPEPHF
+537 
-545 HRYL
+545 

>member
-77 KMLYNTLLKFQDDGT
+77 KMLYNTLLKFEDDGT

-274 ARLEADTENYTVLR
+274 ARLEADTENFTVLR

-301 NDPIMSNTK
+301 NDPIISNTK

-317 AIDRQAIIDALFAGS
+317 AIDRQAIIDALFTGS
-332 AYPSTAPLAPVTFGY
+332 GYPSTAPLAPVTFGY

-416 SWNGVTADE
+416 SWNGITADE

-449 YTTSDTVHVRP
+449 YTTSETGLNDRNYGFYSNAEVDSLIEQGMQETDQQKRVEIYKEAMEILYREDPAGFWLFDMYGLAITSSKVEGVTLSPISTITFENATVKK
-460 GRLSGPVYDRHPQQ
+460 
-474 RLQLRLLL
+474 
-482 QRGSGCPHR
+482 
-491 AGYAG
+491 
-496 DRPAEAG
+496 
-503 GDLQGSHGDP
+503 
-513 VSGRPGR
+513 
-520 LLALRYVW
+520 
-528 SGHYLLQGG
+528 
-537 RRDPEPHF
+537 
-545 HRYL
+545 

>member
-15 LSVFAGC
+15 LTVFVGC
-22 SSTPATEEGASSS
+22 SSTPATEEGASAS
-35 GEAAQGEAADSEYKD
+35 GDAAQGEAADSEYKD
-50 TLVFAMN
+50 TLVYALN
-57 TDVQSMDPQIQND
+57 TDVQSLDPQIQND

-147 TTEIIKMFTSVEAP
+147 TTEIIKMFTAVEAP

-203 SAEGENGTGPFKV
+203 SVEGENGTGPFKV

-240 QTVVYTII
+240 QTVVYTVI

-269 TDEDL
+269 TNEDL
-274 ARLEADTENYTVLR
+274 ERLEADTENFTVLR

-301 NDPIMSNTK
+301 NDPIISNTK

-317 AIDRQAIIDALFAGS
+317 AIDRQAIIDALFTGS

-365 EAGYPDGFDTKII
+365 EAGYPDGFDTKIV

-416 SWNGVTADE
+416 SWNGITADE

-449 YTTSDTVHVRP
+449 YTTSET
-460 GRLSGPVYDRHPQQ
+460 GLNDRNYGFYSNAEVDALIEQGMQETDQQ
-474 RLQLRLLL
+474 KRVEI
-482 QRGSGCPHR
+482 
-491 AGYAG
+491 YK
-496 DRPAEAG
+496 EAMEI
-503 GDLQGSHGDP
+503 LYREDP
-513 VSGRPGR
+513 VAFWLFDMYG
-520 LLALRYVW
+520 LAITSSKVEGVTLSPISTITFENATVKK
-528 SGHYLLQGG
+528 
-537 RRDPEPHF
+537 
-545 HRYL
+545 

>member
-15 LSVFAGC
+15 LTVFAGC
-22 SSTPATEEGASSS
+22 SSTPATEEGASAS
-35 GEAAQGEAADSEYKD
+35 GDAAQGEAADSEYKD

-57 TDVQSMDPQIQND
+57 TDVQSLDPQIQND

-171 GPYGP
+171 APYGP

-228 RFDDYFGTPAKL
+228 RFDEYFGTPAKL
-240 QTVVYTII
+240 KTVVYTII

-274 ARLEADTENYTVLR
+274 ARLEADTENFTVLR

-301 NDPIMSNTK
+301 NDPIISNTK

-317 AIDRQAIIDALFAGS
+317 AIDRQAIIDALFTGS
-332 AYPSTAPLAPVTFGY
+332 GYPSTAPLAPVTFGY

-416 SWNGVTADE
+416 SWNGITADE

-449 YTTSDTVHVRP
+449 YTTSET
-460 GRLSGPVYDRHPQQ
+460 GLNDRNYGFYSNAEVDALIEQGMQETDQQ
-474 RLQLRLLL
+474 KRVEI
-482 QRGSGCPHR
+482 
-491 AGYAG
+491 YK
-496 DRPAEAG
+496 EAMEI
-503 GDLQGSHGDP
+503 LYREDP
-513 VSGRPGR
+513 VAFWLFDMYG
-520 LLALRYVW
+520 LAITSSKVEGVTLSPISTITFENATVKK
-528 SGHYLLQGG
+528 
-537 RRDPEPHF
+537 
-545 HRYL
+545 

>member
-15 LSVFAGC
+15 LTVFAGC
-22 SSTPATEEGASSS
+22 SSTPATEEGASAS
-35 GEAAQGEAADSEYKD
+35 GDAAQGEAADSEYKD

-57 TDVQSMDPQIQND
+57 TDVQSLDPQIQND

-77 KMLYNTLLKFQDDGT
+77 KMLYNTLLKFEDDGT

-147 TTEIIKMFTSVEAP
+147 TTEIIKMFTAVEAP

-203 SAEGENGTGPFKV
+203 SVEGENGTGPFKV

-240 QTVVYTII
+240 QTVVYTVI

-274 ARLEADTENYTVLR
+274 ARLEADTENFTVLR

-301 NDPIMSNTK
+301 NDPIISNTK

-317 AIDRQAIIDALFAGS
+317 AIDRQAIIDALFTGS

-365 EAGYPDGFDTKII
+365 EAGYPDGFDTKIV

-404 EIEVWEW
+404 KIEVWEW

-416 SWNGVTADE
+416 SWNGITADE

-449 YTTSDTVHVRP
+449 YTTSET
-460 GRLSGPVYDRHPQQ
+460 GLNDRNYGFYSNAEVDALIEQGMQETDQQ
-474 RLQLRLLL
+474 KRVEI
-482 QRGSGCPHR
+482 
-491 AGYAG
+491 YK
-496 DRPAEAG
+496 EAMEI
-503 GDLQGSHGDP
+503 LYREDP
-513 VSGRPGR
+513 VAFWLFDMYG
-520 LLALRYVW
+520 LAITSSKVEGVTLSPISTITFENATVKK
-528 SGHYLLQGG
+528 
-537 RRDPEPHF
+537 
-545 HRYL
+545 

>member
-15 LSVFAGC
+15 LTVFAGC
-22 SSTPATEEGASSS
+22 SSTPATEEGASAS
-35 GEAAQGEAADSEYKD
+35 GDAAQGEAADSEYKD

-77 KMLYNTLLKFQDDGT
+77 KMLYNTLLKFEDDGT

-147 TTEIIKMFTSVEAP
+147 TTEIIKMFTAVEAP

-171 GPYGP
+171 APYGP

-274 ARLEADTENYTVLR
+274 ARLEADTENFTVLR

-301 NDPIMSNTK
+301 NDPIISNTK

-317 AIDRQAIIDALFAGS
+317 AIDRQAIIDALFTGS

-347 SDLGEIE
+347 SNLGEIE

-365 EAGYPDGFDTKII
+365 EAGYPDGFDTKIV

-416 SWNGVTADE
+416 SWNGITADE

-449 YTTSDTVHVRP
+449 YTTSET
-460 GRLSGPVYDRHPQQ
+460 GLNDRNYGFYSNAEVDALIEQGMQETDQQ
-474 RLQLRLLL
+474 KRVEI
-482 QRGSGCPHR
+482 
-491 AGYAG
+491 YK
-496 DRPAEAG
+496 EAMEI
-503 GDLQGSHGDP
+503 LYREDP
-513 VSGRPGR
+513 VAFWLFDMYG
-520 LLALRYVW
+520 LAITSSKVEGVTLSPISTITFENATVKK
-528 SGHYLLQGG
+528 
-537 RRDPEPHF
+537 
-545 HRYL
+545 